1 MSHTE
6 RKLGKIRTKNQVL
19 DLIVRMSS
27 ITVGQVVRIFNL
39 KSDLGVLS
47 GLRTWLVSM
56 RMCVQPLALPSG
68 LRIWCCRKL
77 QCRYSSDLALLWLWW
92 RPAAAV
98 LIQPLACELPYA
110 TDSALKRKYRKK
122 ILFLPTTAA
131 TATEVPRPGIKLHN
145 RSSCCGTVD

>member
-47 GLRTWLVSM
+47 GLRT
-56 RMCVQPLALPSG
+56 
-68 LRIWCCRKL
+68 
-77 QCRYSSDLALLWLWW
+77 
-92 RPAAAV
+92 
-98 LIQPLACELPYA
+98 
-110 TDSALKRKYRKK
+110 
-122 ILFLPTTAA
+122 
-131 TATEVPRPGIKLHN
+131 
-145 RSSCCGTVD
+145 